1 MTMTRGGLIACAIAL
16 SLSSCDDDPLP
27 TGLPIAQ
34 AERARELKM
43 LTLPPVERISREAFT
58 ASQSE
63 AGQDSTDARIEYLQN
78 TYGRVGFFPKDYDLR
93 PVQGQTS
100 TFFAAFYSSDDK
112 KITLI
117 GDPAENVVVH
127 ELVHALQ
134 DQHFD
139 LDGYREEVIS
149 SDESLAKSG
158 LVEGDATIAELR
170 HEVTTRGY
178 RPDFLTTFVTYE
190 EANRL
195 SHKVLDE
202 SPTIAPFF
210 LARVSFSY
218 TYGPAFALNL
228 TGVTNLRTRE
238 WSWPAVNEAFR
249 ARRPATTRAVL
260 GSEDRV
266 VGVGL
271 TRLPSELVASYEA
284 DTVDRLGAWYTHL
297 LFYRYAPS
305 LSLETITAGWAGDQM
320 VVVHRRDTRI
330 GTPNGPSGV
339 IWTSTWSSPSD
350 ATAIVEALKAL
361 HGLTLTVDDPTDRSW
376 ISKDGEPV
384 WLEAR
389 GAIVTFV
396 KNIPYGDARIFA
408 DRALQTPVQQN
419 TLAVH
424 RRVFDGARRFPCPSV
439 SSRDRGARP

>member
-1 MTMTRGGLIACAIAL
+1 MTRGILVACAVAL

-27 TGLPIAQ
+27 AGLPIAQ

-43 LTLPPVERISREAFT
+43 LTLPPVERVSRDAYT

-63 AGQDSTDARIEYLQN
+63 AGQGATDARIEYLQN
-78 TYGRVGFFPKDYDLR
+78 TYGRIGFFPKDYDLR

-100 TFFAAFYSSDDK
+100 TFYAAFYSSDEK

-117 GDPAENVVVH
+117 GDPAENIVVH

-170 HEVTTRGY
+170 HVVTARGY

-195 SHKVLDE
+195 SHEVLDE
-202 SPTIAPFF
+202 SPEIAPFF

-228 TGVTNLRTRE
+228 TGVTDLRTRA
-238 WSWPAVNEAFR
+238 WSWPVVNDAFGV
-249 ARRPATTRAVL
+249 RRPHTTRGVL
-260 GSEDRV
+260 GAEDRV
-266 VGVGL
+266 VPVGL
-271 TRLPSELVASYEA
+271 TRLPSELAGSYEI
-284 DTVDRLGAWYTHL
+284 DIVDRLGAWYTHL
-297 LFYRYAPS
+297 LFYRHAPA
-305 LSLETITAGWAGDQM
+305 LSVQTIAAGWAGDQM

-330 GTPNGPSGV
+330 GAPNGPSGV
-339 IWTSTWSSPSD
+339 IWTSAWTSPTD
-350 ATAIVEALKAL
+350 AASVVEALKAL
-361 HGLTLTVDDPTDRSW
+361 HGLGPTADDASGRSW
-376 ISKDGEPV
+376 VSKDGEPV
-384 WLEAR
+384 WLETRDAL
-389 GAIVTFV
+389 VTFV
-396 KNIPYGDARIFA
+396 KNIPSGDARIFA

-424 RRVFDGARRFPCPSV
+424 RRVLDAARRFPCPSV
-439 SSRDRGARP
+439 NFRDRGARP